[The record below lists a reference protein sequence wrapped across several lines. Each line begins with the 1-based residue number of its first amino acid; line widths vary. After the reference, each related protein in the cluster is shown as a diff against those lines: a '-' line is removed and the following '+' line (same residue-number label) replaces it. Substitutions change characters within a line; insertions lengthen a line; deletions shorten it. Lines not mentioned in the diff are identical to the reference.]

1 MAGKVNVPLTV
12 AIQGLAKTQAQLG
25 QLGKSISSVGK
36 TAGLAAVGFAAF
48 AGGIQIGNFIAQA
61 VAGARDLER
70 NYAGLRAVFEDLTPR
85 MEAFSKTAVNMGLS
99 MVDASKA
106 STFIGSVLKQSGYS
120 ISETADLTEK
130 LVGLATDLSITY
142 GYDVQEALMG
152 MTALFRGE
160 YDPIEKFGVAMKQS
174 EINSELAAQGMGH
187 LEGATRRFAEQQV
200 RVKLLLERSTDAQ
213 GAFARQSGTLAVEQ
227 LKLAASYE
235 NVKSTVATSLLPGIA
250 GAVGE
255 LSRILDEL
263 APDIRNAFEE
273 AAPVLERL
281 VDVLMPLVEDFLVM
295 LVDGFTQA
303 TDFVGALLDPSSS
316 LGEIVADIGV
326 AFGELVYTIQQGA
339 KENQWIFDLGG
350 WLGET
355 LLNAVHDVIYG
366 INEFIL
372 ILGVLGE
379 QWHAF
384 ITGDWET
391 YFNTDWSAQIEYTL
405 AQNDAIQDQKLAVQ
419 QLNAELSA
427 QERILKKANTAWSNS
442 WIARGEWAKE
452 QGLVPDDA
460 VSDDSS
466 SSTVSEKTTKKIK
479 NYVKEFTDKIAE
491 ETKKQRARLQ
501 LENMGASEG
510 LIDMILG
517 SQGWQKIWEQIK
529 SGKLSLETLEKQ
541 FRNTAAGAKELADA
555 TAKAEADLK
564 DYNDALKDI
573 QATLDA
579 ELVSIRKRFDD
590 VRLGFKDLTD
600 AFDVLPTTARQ
611 LGQFE
616 QEVASYSESIQDSLT
631 SAFRNGDIFE
641 AGYNE
646 LRDFANAEL
655 KLLAGIQR
663 QRDELA
669 ERSNLAESLINEY
682 RTAFTASLSLSELMN
697 KLSEDTEKRTVT
709 EVSKGVAQLG
719 NGLRQFNVTVSRS
732 YEETIGKVTNKSAGL
747 LEGFRTMAEKAR
759 AFGQQLRQLKALG
772 LDSRLFNE
780 IVQSGVEAGGATAQ
794 ALIDGG
800 ADSIKEI
807 NSLYK
812 EIDTIGGELGFDV
825 SKTYFDAGKEL
836 IDSLLAGIRAEQD
849 ALEAQAIAMAEAFNK
864 AFNSRLNVAIAET
877 QTAAEAVAN
886 TTATTAIN
894 ALPVPALAVPP
905 VVIDQAA
912 LDTLKDLI
920 VKANNYIIRLGGT
933 DLNATAGAVIKR
945 DLYQELYDLVQA
957 GKQVD
962 LTGIQSGLSS
972 AELAQRAAAAGATTN
987 ITINVNA
994 TGYAGGAQAG
1004 QAVVEEIKNF
1014 ERYNGN
1020 VGKFLLQ
1027 QAV

>member
-12 AIQGLAKTQAQLG
+12 AIQGLAKTQSQLAQLG
-25 QLGKSISSVGK
+25 KGISSVGK

-48 AGGIQIGNFIAQA
+48 AGGIQIGNFIGQA

-85 MEAFSKTAVNMGLS
+85 MKTFSETAVNMGLS
-99 MVDASKA
+99 MKDASKA
-106 STFIGSVLKQSGYS
+106 SVFIGSVLKQSGFA
-120 ISETADLTEK
+120 IDETADLTER

-174 EINSELAAQGMGH
+174 EINSELAARGMGN
-187 LEGATRRFAEQQV
+187 LEGAARRFAEQQI
-200 RVKLLLERSTDAQ
+200 RVELLFQRSQDAQ
-213 GAFARQSGTLAVEQ
+213 GAFARQTGTLAAEQ
-227 LKLAASYE
+227 LKLSATFD
-235 NVKSTVATSLLPGIA
+235 NVRDTVATSLLPGIA
-250 GAVGE
+250 NAMGE
-255 LSRILDEL
+255 MQGILKEL
-263 APDIRNAFEE
+263 APEIRNAFED

-281 VDVLMPLVEDFLVM
+281 VEVLMPLIEDGLRI
-295 LVDGFTQA
+295 LVDGFSKA
-303 TDFVGALLDPSSS
+303 TEFVGALLDPSTS

-326 AFGELVYTIQQGA
+326 AFGELVYALQQGA

-366 INEFIL
+366 ITEFIL

-529 SGKLSLETLEKQ
+529 SGKLSLQTLEKQ

-564 DYNDALKDI
+564 AYNDALKEI

-579 ELVSIRKRFDD
+579 ELASIRKRFAD
-590 VRLGFKDLTD
+590 VRLAFKDLTD

-616 QEVASYSESIQDSLT
+616 SEVASYSESIQDSLT
-631 SAFRNGDIFE
+631 NAFRNGDIFE

-682 RTAFTASLSLSELMN
+682 RTAFTASLSLTDLMN
-697 KLSEDTEKRTVT
+697 KLASDTEKRTVT
-709 EVSKGVAQLG
+709 EVSKGVSKLG
-719 NGLRQFNVTVSRS
+719 DDLRQFNVTVSRS
-732 YEETIGKVTNKSAGL
+732 YEETIGKVTDKSAGL

-759 AFGQQLRQLKALG
+759 GFGQQLRQLRALG

-780 IVQSGVEAGGATAQ
+780 IVQSGVEAGSATAQ

-800 ADSIKEI
+800 ADSINEI
-807 NSLYK
+807 NSLYS

-836 IDSLLAGIRAEQD
+836 IDSLLSGMRAEQTV
-849 ALEAQAIAMAEAFNK
+849 LETQARTMAEAFSK
-864 AFNSRLNVAIAET
+864 AFQSRLNIAISVS
-877 QTAAEAVAN
+877 QTAAETAAN
-886 TTATTAIN
+886 ATADAARGELT
-894 ALPVPALAVPP
+894 VPP
-905 VVIDQAA
+905 PVINQESLA
-912 LDTLKDLI
+912 TLKTLI
-920 VKANNYIIRLGGT
+920 EKANNYIIRLGGT

-945 DLYQELYDLVQA
+945 NLYQELYDLVQA
-957 GKQVD
+957 GKTVD
-962 LTGIQSGLSS
+962 LSGIESGLSS

-987 ITINVNA
+987 ITVNVTTDATQSNAMVGQTIANVINDYTNK
-994 TGYAGGAQAG
+994 GGSLISSRVLA
-1004 QAVVEEIKNF
+1004 
-1014 ERYNGN
+1014 
-1020 VGKFLLQ
+1020 
-1027 QAV
+1027 